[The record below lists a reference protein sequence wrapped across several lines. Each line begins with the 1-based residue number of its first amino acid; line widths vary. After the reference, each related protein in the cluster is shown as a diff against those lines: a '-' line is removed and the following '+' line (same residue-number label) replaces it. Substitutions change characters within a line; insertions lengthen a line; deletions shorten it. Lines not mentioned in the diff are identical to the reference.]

1 VRKRVTSVESD
12 ELVLTEADAHGMH
25 CVAPA
30 AAKLCAY
37 CALQMHEDEVPS

>member
-1 VRKRVTSVESD
+1 
-12 ELVLTEADAHGMH
+12 LTEAEDAHGMH

-37 CALQMHEDEVPS
+37 CALQTHEDEVAS